1 MDMKNLPLE
10 PAPSLGITVV
20 IVVLLFVIFAFFMCG
35 RTAKDEA
42 SMERALIIETTDVL
56 FDWVTYVLAVYAGD
70 LQFGND
76 PNNILRNI
84 ILVLC
89 IFSTVACVVEVILYK
104 HSKEHFRRIYLG
116 STCLHLLLE
125 DGAQIVLYGIMG
137 AANAATGRG
146 YEVTLVLCGIAWLQ
160 SVVYFVVK
168 VFELFKD
175 SARTQE
181 PTGDEGRPAPGQARP
196 FPTTSDI
203 AASSRLCACLRVISN
218 FRRVHPD
225 QVPERVPD
233 QVPEWSSSELELQT
247 PQQVARSQVNA

>member
-35 RTAKDEA
+35 RTAKDAPDA

-146 YEVTLVLCGIAWLQ
+146 YEMTLVLCGIAWLQ

-175 SARTQE
+175 SE
-181 PTGDEGRPAPGQARP
+181 VGGPTGHPGRVRP
-196 FPTTSDI
+196 EPESR
-203 AASSRLCACLRVISN
+203 SSA
-218 FRRVHPD
+218 
-225 QVPERVPD
+225 
-233 QVPEWSSSELELQT
+233 
-247 PQQVARSQVNA
+247 